1 MTADHLFGPA
11 PPGRLCSPPE
21 LHLFAG
27 PYLVLEGRRRE
38 LPEGSKRLLVY
49 VALHGGRVDRRA
61 AAGTLWPMGDDARAA
76 GNLRSALWRLRG
88 AGIDLVEATPC
99 SLRLRP
105 GTVVDVDV
113 ASAWAARLTA
123 GRASEDDLDART
135 WRSVELDLLPGWDE
149 DWVVFERE
157 RLRQRSLHG
166 LESLSRLLVLAG
178 RADEAVEV
186 AAATVA
192 ADPLRESAQRVLVE
206 AHLARG
212 EVTEALRRYDLF
224 RTIVFRR
231 LQVRPSAQ
239 LTAIVAGQSRSGR
252 SDGGTPADP
261 AAGVRAVL
269 DRAR

>member
-1 MTADHLFGPA
+1 MTADDLLDGTPPERPA
-11 PPGRLCSPPE
+11 GPPE

-27 PYLVLEGRRRE
+27 PYLVLDGRRRE

-61 AAGTLWPMGDDARAA
+61 AAGTLWPMGDDTRAA

-88 AGIDLVEATPC
+88 AGIDLVEATAC
-99 SLRLRP
+99 SLRLTP
-105 GTVVDVDV
+105 GTVVDLDV
-113 ASAWAARLTA
+113 ASAWAARLTT
-123 GRASEDDLDART
+123 GRASEEDLRSRA
-135 WRSVELDLLPGWDE
+135 WRSAALDLLPGWEE

-166 LESLSRLLVLAG
+166 LEALSRLLIRAG

-186 AAATVA
+186 AGATVA

-212 EVTEALRRYDLF
+212 EVAEARHRYDLF
-224 RTIVFRR
+224 RTVVFRR
-231 LQVRPSAQ
+231 FQVRPSAE
-239 LTAIVAGQSRSGR
+239 LTAMVAG
-252 SDGGTPADP
+252 DGS
-261 AAGVRAVL
+261 AATRW
-269 DRAR
+269 